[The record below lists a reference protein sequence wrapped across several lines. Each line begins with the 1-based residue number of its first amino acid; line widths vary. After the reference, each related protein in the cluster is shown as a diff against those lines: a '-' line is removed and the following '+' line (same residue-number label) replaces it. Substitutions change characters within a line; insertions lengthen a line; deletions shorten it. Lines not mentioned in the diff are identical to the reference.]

1 MMSDQNTT
9 KERYAILLPPHIT
22 QAKAERLAKWVTWQ
36 VDPHGD
42 EENAGLIELP
52 SGDRPTCWVNP
63 NTGAFF
69 EATGHEGVTV
79 ITLAWCSCGEP
90 WTLGVVHR
98 PNKPCYIGDALLNE
112 LADQG
117 DSE

>member
-1 MMSDQNTT
+1 MSDQNTT

-52 SGDRPTCWVNP
+52 SGDPMDL
-63 NTGAFF
+63 G
-69 EATGHEGVTV
+69 GLSG
-79 ITLAWCSCGEP
+79 LAWTHTG
-90 WTLGVVHR
+90 TRVD
-98 PNKPCYIGDALLNE
+98 GDK
-112 LADQG
+112 
-117 DSE
+117 